1 MTQGIVTLILTTP
14 KITTLSIIKTSTR
27 TLVIMTLRIAT
38 LRMIAPSITTLSIMD
53 KIATLSN
60 EESQYKTLSIRSR
73 VIRGVSL
80 GWESWRQIIVN
91 FPVSEF

>member
-14 KITTLSIIKTSTR
+14 KIMTFSIIKTSAR

-53 KIATLSN
+53 
-60 EESQYKTLSIRSR
+60 
-73 VIRGVSL
+73 
-80 GWESWRQIIVN
+80 
-91 FPVSEF
+91 